1 MTDWIRSI
9 LSIDIRPILSSM
21 WENTVIWLKYMQWL
35 KSIFIAV
42 GIYSLTIF
50 VNQGLKSLPVKR
62 QSEVRRDCLKRLEK
76 W

>member
-9 LSIDIRPILSSM
+9 LPIDIRPIPSSM